1 MAITPD
7 PLFGIQAQALS
18 LFSQRA
24 QVLASN
30 IANAD
35 TPRYLARDLDFHAV
49 MARETSSDAPLN
61 LAATQSGHI
70 AAGNAGGDANMALRY
85 RVPSQPAMDGNTVD
99 TQIEQAAYAE
109 NSVRYQASLTFING
123 QVRML
128 RMAITGAA

>member
-1 MAITPD
+1 MAISPD

-18 LFSQRA
+18 VFSQRA

-35 TPRYLARDLDFHAV
+35 TPRYLARDIDFQAL
-49 MARETSSDAPLN
+49 MARETSAGAALN
-61 LAATQSGHI
+61 LTATHSGHI
-70 AAGNAGGDANMALRY
+70 DTGQLGSDANSALRY
-85 RVPSQPAMDGNTVD
+85 RVPAQPAMDGNTVD

>member
-1 MAITPD
+1 
-7 PLFGIQAQALS
+7 LFGIQAQALS
-18 LFSQRA
+18 VFSQRA

-35 TPRYLARDLDFHAV
+35 TPRYLARDVDFHAL
-49 MARETSSDAPLN
+49 MARATSTAAPLDI
-61 LAATQSGHI
+61 AATQAGHI
-70 AAGNAGGDANMALRY
+70 DVGQLASDANMALRY
-85 RVPSQPAMDGNTVD
+85 RVPAQPAMDGNTVD

>member
-49 MARETSSDAPLN
+49 MARETGSDAPLN

-70 AAGNAGGDANMALRY
+70 AAGNAGGDASMALRY

>member
-1 MAITPD
+1 MAISPD

-18 LFSQRA
+18 VFSQRA

-35 TPRYLARDLDFHAV
+35 TPRYLARDIDFHALL
-49 MARETSSDAPLN
+49 ARETSAEAALN
-61 LAATQSGHI
+61 LATTQSGHI
-70 AAGNAGGDANMALRY
+70 DAGQLGSDANAALRY
-85 RVPSQPAMDGNTVD
+85 RVPAQPAMDGNTVD

-128 RMAITGAA
+128 RMAISGAA

>member
-18 LFSQRA
+18 VFSQRA

-35 TPRYLARDLDFHAV
+35 TPRYLARDVDFHAL
-49 MARETSSDAPLN
+49 MARETSADAPLA
-61 LAATQSGHI
+61 LTSTQSGHM
-70 AAGNAGGDANMALRY
+70 GSGQGGADADMALRY
-85 RVPSQPAMDGNTVD
+85 RVPSQPSMDGNTVD

>member
-18 LFSQRA
+18 LYSQRA

-35 TPRYLARDLDFHAV
+35 TPRYLARDIDFHAL
-49 MARETSSDAPLN
+49 MARETSADAPLA
-61 LAATQSGHI
+61 LTSTQSGHI
-70 AAGNAGGDANMALRY
+70 GSGQGGADANMALRY
-85 RVPSQPAMDGNTVD
+85 RVPAQPSMDGNTVD

-109 NSVRYQASLTFING
+109 NSVRSEEHTSELQSLM
-123 QVRML
+123 RM
-128 RMAITGAA
+128 